1 MNYLLPVIGYL
12 IGSIS
17 PAYILGKILKGI
29 DIRRYGTKN
38 AGTRNVK
45 KVLGLWPAI
54 FTAIFDLAKG
64 LLAMLFAWKLGAPEI
79 IIYSSGYAAVLG
91 HIFPFYLGFRGG
103 QGAATSVAI
112 LIFLIIKSIL
122 RNWFPY
128 EILIPLAVAAF
139 SVLYIARAGEIIG
152 MVILPIFA
160 VMLFLKT
167 QINPTTIFIVIIL
180 LQLFVVTLY
189 NIKKIHLIRL
199 GENTQHILHW
209 RTLLRP
215 LAALFVMAPFYL
227 SRTTVLYVAGSVAL
241 VFITLDLLR
250 LLILK
255 VNLHLFNKVPNLLKE
270 KERGQFSSMTFFLT
284 AVFILMLA
292 FPQNIASSAIL
303 FIIFG
308 DLGSKFFGLLYGRR
322 KFLTKTL
329 EGSLAYFAF
338 SFVASFVLSLFLPL
352 PVWILLL
359 GALSAAITEALSIFG
374 IDDNFTVGLISASVM
389 LALTALTYGG

>member
-79 IIYSSGYAAVLG
+79 IIYSSGYAAIIG

-103 QGAATSVAI
+103 EGSATSVAI
-112 LIFLIIKSIL
+112 LIFLITKSIL
-122 RNWFPY
+122 RDWFPY
-128 EILIPLAVAAF
+128 EILIPLSVVTL

-199 GENTQHILHW
+199 GENAQHILHW

>member
-79 IIYSSGYAAVLG
+79 IIYSSGYAAIIG

-103 QGAATSVAI
+103 EGSATSVAI

-199 GENTQHILHW
+199 GENAQHILHW

-308 DLGSKFFGLLYGRR
+308 DLASKFFGLLYGKRQ
-322 KFLTKTL
+322 FLTKTL
-329 EGSLAYFAF
+329 EGSIAYFAF
-338 SFVASFVLSLFLPL
+338 SFVAGFVLSLFLPL

-374 IDDNFTVGLISASVM
+374 IDDNFTVGLISGSVM
-389 LALTALTYGG
+389 LALTALT

>member
-112 LIFLIIKSIL
+112 LIFLITKSIL
-122 RNWFPY
+122 RDWFPY
-128 EILIPLAVAAF
+128 EILIPLSVVTL

-199 GENTQHILHW
+199 GENAQHILHW

>member
-79 IIYSSGYAAVLG
+79 IIYSSGYAAIIG

-103 QGAATSVAI
+103 EGSATSVAI
-112 LIFLIIKSIL
+112 LIFLITKSIL
-122 RNWFPY
+122 RDWFPY
-128 EILIPLAVAAF
+128 EILIPLSVVTL

-199 GENTQHILHW
+199 GENAQHILHW

-308 DLGSKFFGLLYGRR
+308 DLASKFFGLLYGKRQ
-322 KFLTKTL
+322 FLTKTL
-329 EGSLAYFAF
+329 EGSIAYFAF
-338 SFVASFVLSLFLPL
+338 SFVAGFVLSLFLPL

-374 IDDNFTVGLISASVM
+374 IDDNFTVGLISGSVM
-389 LALTALTYGG
+389 LALTALT